1 MRPVTVELVFCR
13 LIIKLT
19 VFSNWF
25 WNLIFTWVE
34 VFQLFFFFIH
44 IVLKIPLSWVG
55 HLSIRISL
63 YLSLLF
69 LIPSLPLLSRLSIL
83 PSMCPYLVVSLG
95 NMKKQTLSSFRI
107 WFCPSYF
114 LDTPNRFC
122 RLFCSNRK
130 MCQETL
136 KLKKNENW
144 KLQGSKKFNYSRV
157 VK

>member
-19 VFSNWF
+19 VFFHTDSGIWYLLELKFFNF
-25 WNLIFTWVE
+25 F
-34 VFQLFFFFIH
+34 LFLIH
-44 IVLKIPLSWVG
+44 IVLKIQLSWVG

-63 YLSLLF
+63 YLSLFF
-69 LIPSLPLLSRLSIL
+69 LISSLPLLSRLSIF

-95 NMKKQTLSSFRI
+95 NTKKQTLSSFRI

-122 RLFCSNRK
+122 RLFCSNWK
-130 MCQETL
+130 ICQETL
-136 KLKKNENW
+136 K
-144 KLQGSKKFNYSRV
+144 
-157 VK
+157 